1 MAAPHQSLVRK
12 LRNRVTRTRRAW
24 QTNKLKERGDGVADK
39 LPQFVVYEPTL
50 LCNLHC
56 NFCYVA
62 DILNPDDWRAKELS
76 IEELDRIFSDG
87 GDGGD
92 GDAGRVKSYNI
103 TGGEPFVRKNL
114 LEIFD
119 LLRKKGMYCDY
130 ITTNGTV
137 IGRDRARELAKL
149 TKGGFLRHISVSI
162 DGPPEFH
169 DEVRGQRGAFKKSA
183 DNIEML
189 REAYAEEGVALPL
202 SINTTLTSGNLHLL
216 EQTVDEA
223 EKLGV
228 NLIGLNQLM
237 FATAKEVQETLD
249 IIGEEDASVISTHI
263 TDDPGLDPKE
273 VPVVLAKAVAY
284 AEAKGITINWR
295 PGQKTEDLEHYY
307 TPNRPL
313 KGQCFYPFFGGRIT
327 YDGKV
332 HFCPFIR
339 VEVGDLR
346 EQSLSEVWNSPRY
359 VELRKKLLEH
369 GIFPVC
375 RRCCKVE
382 LDYSDRDAFSKTEL
396 TEISV

>member
-1 MAAPHQSLVRK
+1 M
-12 LRNRVTRTRRAW
+12 
-24 QTNKLKERGDGVADK
+24 
-39 LPQFVVYEPTL
+39 
-50 LCNLHC
+50 
-56 NFCYVA
+56 
-62 DILNPDDWRAKELS
+62 
-76 IEELDRIFSDG
+76 
-87 GDGGD
+87 
-92 GDAGRVKSYNI
+92 KSYNI

-137 IGRDRARELAKL
+137 IKRDRARELAKL

-169 DEVRGQRGAFKKSA
+169 DEVHGQRGAFKKSA

-346 EQSLSEVWNSPRY
+346 EQSLSEIWNSPRY
-359 VELRKKLLEH
+359 VELRKKLLAH

-382 LDYSDRDAFSKTEL
+382 LDYSDRDAFSKTET